1 MRTRTWK
8 SDRGRGFRRKFNL
21 VIVLLCSVIIFM
33 NITSISIG
41 IIRQVLPVLL
51 PYVGLRK

>member
-1 MRTRTWK
+1 MITRTWK

-33 NITSISIG
+33 NITSISIRVV
-41 IIRQVLPVLL
+41 IVVV
-51 PYVGLRK
+51 VGG